1 MGSLLWQL
9 VDRSAETE
17 FIFAL
22 FHLLLAGLGLLILL
36 RWLGR
41 RSQQLNPSAR
51 LLLTIAFS
59 LFALDFATTATYS
72 GMVFFFDR
80 QWNRLLFTWLS
91 RAPASSA
98 MMLSA
103 AGLVASVR
111 EDWSRRVTGCAIG
124 GCSAIAGLLLLDFSL
139 LPRNVIRGI
148 AFHTVAMESAD
159 VLATMAVAAAMILLV
174 VQGLKW
180 REPALLAL
188 FFLLSCGLVHPLHLF
203 LDTAWSNLCWH
214 VEEHLLS
221 FSLVTFAWA
230 LGEHSTNLFD
240 RVFVRLNLSFILLA
254 SIMILSTVGMERF
267 QYARLAEERSMNLAE
282 YLRGYVTF
290 YEGRGEN
297 LETLLQRPEV
307 LRRII
312 VGFGELPDFQRVE
325 IFLGSDHTV
334 FRYSP
339 DGTVTQQIGFARV
352 EDADRTGVNEDA
364 PPRTSFRMIQIPVYP
379 ERENQGRIEFYG
391 GMQYINRRI
400 GSYIMV
406 IYLLFTV
413 MVTTSIVV
421 VGVIVRHADFSMQ
434 KQHTEIEEISRQLL
448 QAAKLASIGE
458 LAGGVAHEINN
469 PVTGILSTST
479 HLIDKRR
486 DTNLTSRDKQELRLI
501 AEQAERISDIVTKL
515 LTFSRQ
521 SRMELTLCNVN
532 TVIESAIS
540 LIEFRLKGSAVVLER
555 ELNADLPPV
564 LCDPNRLTEV
574 FVNLMNNAIDA
585 MQSAGTLTVG
595 TGQAGNGRVRIAVS
609 DTGSGIDPD
618 LMQRIFDPFFT
629 TKGPDKGTGLGL
641 SISHGIVRG
650 HQGEIHVQSA
660 PGRGSTFTVLLPV
673 RVS

>member
-1 MGSLLWQL
+1 MGSFLWQL
-9 VDRSAETE
+9 VERSAETE

-41 RSQQLNPSAR
+41 SSQQLNPPALR
-51 LLLTIAFS
+51 LLTIAFS
-59 LFALDFATTATYS
+59 LFVLDFAMTATYY

-80 QWNRLLFTWLS
+80 QWNPLLFTWLS
-91 RAPASSA
+91 RALACCA

-103 AGLVASVR
+103 AGLLASVR
-111 EDWSRRVTGCAIG
+111 EDWSNRVTGYAIG
-124 GCSAIAGLLLLDFSL
+124 GCSTIACLLLLDFGS
-139 LPRNVIRGI
+139 PHSVIRGI
-148 AFHTVAMESAD
+148 AFHRIATEAAD
-159 VLATMAVAAAMILLV
+159 ILATSAVAGAMILLV
-174 VQGLKW
+174 GQGQKW
-180 REPALLAL
+180 REPALLTM
-188 FFLLSCGLVHPLHLF
+188 FFLLSSGLAHLFHPF
-203 LDTAWSNLCWH
+203 LDTAWSGLWWH

-230 LGEHSTNLFD
+230 LGEHSANLFD

-254 SIMILSTVGMERF
+254 SIMILCTVGMERF

-297 LETLLQRPEV
+297 LVTALQHPDV
-307 LRRII
+307 LRRIV

-325 IFLGSDHTV
+325 IFLGNDHAV
-334 FRYSP
+334 FRYSSN
-339 DGTVTQQIGFARV
+339 GAISQQIGFAPF
-352 EDADRTGVNEDA
+352 EDADRTVADDA
-364 PPRTSFRMIQIPVYP
+364 PLRTSFRMIQIPVYP
-379 ERENQGRIEFYG
+379 ERQNRDRIEFYG

-400 GSYIMV
+400 GSYIVV

-413 MVTTSIVV
+413 MVTISIVV
-421 VGVIVRHADFSMQ
+421 VGVIVRHADVSMQ
-434 KQHTEIEEISRQLL
+434 KQHAEIENIGQQLL

-486 DTNLTSRDKQELRLI
+486 DTNLTSRDKQQLRLI
-501 AEQAERISDIVTKL
+501 AEQAERISDIVSKL

-521 SRMELTLCNVN
+521 SRMELTLCDVN

-540 LIEFRLKGSAVVLER
+540 LIEFRLKGSEVILRR
-555 ELNADLPPV
+555 EFGNALPLV
-564 LCDPNRLTEV
+564 LCDVNRLTEV
-574 FVNLMNNAIDA
+574 CVNLMNNAIDA
-585 MQSAGTLTVG
+585 IEPPGTLTVG
-595 TGQAGNGRVRIAVS
+595 TGQVDKGHVRIAVS
-609 DTGSGIDPD
+609 DTGSGIDPA

-629 TKGPDKGTGLGL
+629 TKAPGKGTGLGL

-650 HQGEIHVQSA
+650 HQGEILVQSE
-660 PGRGSTFTVLLPV
+660 PGRGSTFTVLLPA
-673 RVS
+673 RIS